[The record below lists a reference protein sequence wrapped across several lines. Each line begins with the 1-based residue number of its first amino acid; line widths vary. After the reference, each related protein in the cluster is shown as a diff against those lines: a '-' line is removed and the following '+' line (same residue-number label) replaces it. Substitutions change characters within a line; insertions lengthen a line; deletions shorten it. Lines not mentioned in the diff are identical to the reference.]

1 MKEHA
6 GQAVGADVAEII
18 KERLGTIHEFQ
29 NSLDSVDL
37 EDMNDWILMATKSEG
52 KFLMNHHML
61 PAVAY
66 GLANMIMTVRSLAS
80 KSEWPQMEEAV
91 QVAVQQAYEDYV
103 DQT

>member
-6 GQAVGADVAEII
+6 GQAVRADVAVII
-18 KERLGTIHEFQ
+18 KERLSTLQEFQ
-29 NSLDSVDL
+29 KSLDSVDL
-37 EDMNDWILMATKSEG
+37 EDMDDWIFMATKSEG

-66 GLANMIMTVRSLAS
+66 GLVNMMMTAQSLAA
-80 KSEWPQMEEAV
+80 KSPWPQMNAQV
-91 QVAVQQAYEDYV
+91 QAAIQQAHDDYV